1 MFVINITIFQWNT
14 ENTNDTFVREVCHM
28 ENKIYIFNNSERDN
42 AEYLKH
48 LALAAKN
55 QTALDEIVKFIFDGC
70 HGRNPE
76 ISEKTIDDAFDCI
89 INCEKATLYGQELPI
104 DEREI
109 MIEQVERNRNIRK
122 EWFKSIL
129 KVKE

>member
-1 MFVINITIFQWNT
+1 MG
-14 ENTNDTFVREVCHM
+14 
-28 ENKIYIFNNSERDN
+28 NKVYVFNNPERDN
-42 AEYLKH
+42 AEYAKH
-48 LALAAKN
+48 LALAAMK
-55 QTALDEIVKFIFDGC
+55 QSALDEVVKFIFDGC

-89 INCEKATLYGQELPI
+89 INCEKATLYVQDLPG
-104 DEREI
+104 DERERI
-109 MIEQVERNRNIRK
+109 IKQVELNRNARK